1 MDTTHKF
8 LDELSKYGLTEIQA
22 RTYYSLL
29 TLGKTSATK
38 VAKEQGVHR
47 AEVYRV
53 LRELKDKRLVTE
65 LKGRPSLYSPA
76 PPEEAVNILLIEQEK
91 KIERLRE
98 NQQKLVE
105 WLNSQIEAKKA
116 KPSVLVI
123 DDDKT
128 IRRTITEIL
137 QAEGFNIQV
146 AKDGGEALEK
156 SQREHYDVALVDIRL
171 HDIDGIKLLKT
182 LKRDNPEIKE
192 IVVTGYPSLQNAV
205 EAVNEGADGY
215 IIKPF
220 KPSALLDIIREKLA
234 E

>member
-1 MDTTHKF
+1 
-8 LDELSKYGLTEIQA
+8 LEEWLVELSNYCLTEAQA
-22 RTYYSLL
+22 KTYYSLL

-53 LRELKDKRLVTE
+53 LRELKKKGLVSEHT
-65 LKGRPSLYSPA
+65 GRPSLYSPA
-76 PPEEAVNILLIEQEK
+76 PPEEALNILLLELEK

-98 NQQKLVE
+98 NQEKLVQ
-105 WLNSQIEAKKA
+105 WLTLQIEAKKA

-123 DDDKT
+123 DDDKA

-137 QAEGFNIQV
+137 QAEGFNMQV

-156 SQREHYDVALVDIRL
+156 SHREHYDVALVDIRL
-171 HDIDGIKLLKT
+171 PDIDGIKLLKM
-182 LKRDNPEIKE
+182 LKKDNPEIIE

-205 EAVNEGADGY
+205 QAVNEGADGY

-220 KPSALLDIIREKLA
+220 KPSALLTMIREKLA
-234 E
+234 K

>member
-1 MDTTHKF
+1 
-8 LDELSKYGLTEIQA
+8 LAELSSYGLTEAQA
-22 RTYYSLL
+22 KTYYSLL
-29 TLGKTSATK
+29 TLGRTSATE
-38 VAKEQGVHR
+38 VAKELGVHR

-76 PPEEAVNILLIEQEK
+76 PPEEALNILLIEQEK

-171 HDIDGIKLLKT
+171 PDIDGIKLLKM

-220 KPSALLDIIREKLA
+220 KPSALLAIIREKLA

>member
-1 MDTTHKF
+1 MKEP
-8 LDELSKYGLTEIQA
+8 LIELSDYCLTEAQA
-22 RTYYSLL
+22 KTYYSLL
-29 TLGKTSATK
+29 TLGRTSATE
-38 VAKEQGVHR
+38 VAKELGVHR

-105 WLNSQIEAKKA
+105 WLSSQIEAKKA

-156 SQREHYDVALVDIRL
+156 SHRERYDVALVDIRL
-171 HDIDGIKLLKT
+171 PDIDGIKLLKM

-205 EAVNEGADGY
+205 QAVNEGADGY

-220 KPSALLDIIREKLA
+220 KPSALLAIIKEKLA

>member
-1 MDTTHKF
+1 MEER
-8 LDELSKYGLTEIQA
+8 LAELSSYGLTEAQA
-22 RTYYSLL
+22 KTYYSLL
-29 TLGKTSATK
+29 TLGRTSATE
-38 VAKEQGVHR
+38 VAKELGVHR

-76 PPEEAVNILLIEQEK
+76 PPEEALNILLIEQEK

-171 HDIDGIKLLKT
+171 PDIDGIKLLKM

-220 KPSALLDIIREKLA
+220 KPSALLAIIREKLA

>member
-1 MDTTHKF
+1 
-8 LDELSKYGLTEIQA
+8 LAELSSYGLTEAQA
-22 RTYYSLL
+22 KTYYSLL
-29 TLGKTSATK
+29 TLGRTSATE
-38 VAKEQGVHR
+38 VAKELGVHR

-76 PPEEAVNILLIEQEK
+76 PPEEALNILLIEQEK

-156 SQREHYDVALVDIRL
+156 SQREHYDIALVDIRL
-171 HDIDGIKLLKT
+171 PDIDGIKLLKM

-220 KPSALLDIIREKLA
+220 KPSALLAIIREKLA